1 MSWRYSTDMS
11 RGGDPYGTAEAEGS
25 DERSREEQKACDE
38 RSREEQKAWDEVDH
52 PVEDYD
58 DYDDYDYDAF
68 TAPDSGRWRWVA
80 AAAGAVLLTAI
91 VGTIVIV
98 TGGDSASRTARVVPP
113 QSRPVFTPTPP
124 QSRPVFTPT
133 PPPMSLPPET
143 VTTLTP
149 TTTTSRSTAEAP
161 ASSAPPSPAAERP
174 SETPPPQAAT
184 QTIIYTVSGTKQPL
198 DPVTVTYTD
207 ETGALHTE
215 FNVSLPWSKRLVL
228 GGNVVV
234 NSVTAV
240 SFASHLNCAITDG
253 NGQTLVSQAYNTIAA
268 TCNR

>member
-1 MSWRYSTDMS
+1 
-11 RGGDPYGTAEAEGS
+11 
-25 DERSREEQKACDE
+25 
-38 RSREEQKAWDEVDH
+38 
-52 PVEDYD
+52 
-58 DYDDYDYDAF
+58 
-68 TAPDSGRWRWVA
+68 
-80 AAAGAVLLTAI
+80 
-91 VGTIVIV
+91 
-98 TGGDSASRTARVVPP
+98 
-113 QSRPVFTPTPP
+113 
-124 QSRPVFTPT
+124 
-133 PPPMSLPPET
+133 

-149 TTTTSRSTAEAP
+149 TTTSTPTAEAP
-161 ASSAPPSPAAERP
+161 SSSPPPSPAAEPP
-174 SETPPPQAAT
+174 SGTPPPQVAT

-215 FNVSLPWSKRLVL
+215 FNVSLPWSKKLVL